1 MSEQLQLTLKN
12 LKKILPREA
21 YERVA
26 AADIAYRLGGVE
38 HNVGEWDK
46 RTEESQFKN
55 WVSKAGVEHAE
66 KFGLTKLKAE
76 YWECHSELVPQDF
89 YAFRVAR
96 HHDQRNGRGRLSH
109 FYFDARPHNWRGL
122 ALEAPLQCTELII
135 PKANIHLAGPVWA
148 EGLHQLKLAYDK
160 WRSHPDRERCRK
172 RSLARRKFIK
182 RIGNRLT
189 ASSLVLDFFRN
200 QASEVSEL
208 TNSTANSF
216 SVADKYRIGEFNQV
230 NYDERVERLTFAEQT
245 RGIEARLHLRLNLKK
260 SYDRKV
266 WRELSALIRKTGLLN
281 NGKEVIGK

>member
-26 AADIAYRLGGVE
+26 AADIAYRLGGTE
-38 HNVGEWDK
+38 HNVGEWDQ
-46 RTEESQFKN
+46 RTEEFQFKN
-55 WVSKAGVEHAE
+55 WASKAGVEHAE

-76 YWECHSELVPQDF
+76 YWECHSDLVPQDF

-96 HHDQRNGRGRLSH
+96 SHEQRNGRGRLSH
-109 FYFDARPHNWRGL
+109 FFFAVCQYDWQGHSL
-122 ALEAPLQCTELII
+122 DAPLQCNLLII
-135 PKANIHLAGPVWA
+135 PKANIHLVGPVWA

-172 RSLARRKFIK
+172 RTLARRNFIK

-189 ASSLVLDFFRN
+189 ASSLVLDFNRN
-200 QASEVSEL
+200 RASEVLDL
-208 TNSTANSF
+208 TNRTANSL
-216 SVADKYRIGEFNQV
+216 SLSDKYHVSEFNQAGGCNRV
-230 NYDERVERLTFAEQT
+230 DGFALREKYD
-245 RGIEARLHLRLNLKK
+245 GIEARLHLRLNLKK

-281 NGKEVIGK
+281 NGKEVIGT